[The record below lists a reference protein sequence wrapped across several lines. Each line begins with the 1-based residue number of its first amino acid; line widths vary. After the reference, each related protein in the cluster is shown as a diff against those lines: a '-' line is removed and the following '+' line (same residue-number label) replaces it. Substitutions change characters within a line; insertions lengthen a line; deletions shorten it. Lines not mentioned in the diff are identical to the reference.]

1 MSETQE
7 QDILQWWREARF
19 GMFIHWGLYAIPAG
33 VWKGKDIP
41 GIGEWIMFRAQI
53 PVAEYEQLVK
63 DFNPVK
69 FDAKAWV
76 QLAKEAG
83 MKYLVITSK
92 HHDGFAMYDSAASD
106 YNIVA
111 ATPFKR
117 DPMKE
122 LAGACQEAGLK
133 FCFYYSQD
141 QDWHEP
147 GGRGNT
153 WDFPTL
159 TPEAFADYLEKKVK
173 PQVKEILTQYGSIGL
188 IWFDTPGIISK
199 EQSLELKRFV
209 HELQPDCLVS
219 GRVGHG
225 VGDYQSM
232 GDNQIPSGPVEGAW
246 ETPATMNDTWA
257 FKTHDHNWKSTK
269 DLLYLLVDLASKGV
283 NYLLNVGPTAEGLI
297 PEPSIQRL
305 KEIGA
310 WLKVNG
316 EAIYGT
322 SPNPYP
328 YELPW
333 GRITCKPGKLFLH
346 FFSWPERTFSL
357 KGLKNKIL
365 DAYLLA
371 DPTQKLAVSQI
382 VDADEHLL
390 QLEMS
395 ETAPDELVSVVV
407 LEIEGELEI
416 DQTLMQQP
424 DGTITLF
431 AHLAEISASENDPD
445 LTLDRSSILVGW
457 KEPDSRLN
465 WQFRVAEAGE
475 FTVLLST
482 AAVMRPRIWQGGHT
496 VEITLGET
504 TLSQNISKDRELDT
518 PRTKHIPEVE
528 SIIGTVNIPEAGV
541 YSLAM
546 QVTAFNP
553 AAEHGIAVSYIRLEP
568 QK

>member
-1 MSETQE
+1 
-7 QDILQWWREARF
+7 
-19 GMFIHWGLYAIPAG
+19 MFIHWGLYAIPAG

-53 PVAEYEQLVK
+53 PVAEYEELAK

-92 HHDGFAMYDSAASD
+92 HHDGFGMYDSAASD

-117 DPMKE
+117 DPMKD
-122 LAGACQEAGLK
+122 LAEACQEAGLK

-159 TPEAFADYLEKKVK
+159 TQETFADYLEKKVK
-173 PQVKEILTQYGSIGL
+173 PQVKEILTQYGPIGL

-346 FFSWPERTFSL
+346 FFSWPEGTFSL
-357 KGLKNKIL
+357 KGLKNNVL
-365 DAYLLA
+365 DAHLLA
-371 DPTQKLAVSQI
+371 DTTQKLTVSQT

-390 QLEMS
+390 QLEIP
-395 ETAPDELVSVVV
+395 ETAPDDLISVVV
-407 LEIEGELEI
+407 LEIEGELEV
-416 DQTLMQQP
+416 DHTLMQQP

-431 AHLAEISASENDPD
+431 AHLAEISASENNPD
-445 LTLDRSSILVGW
+445 LTLDRSSILVNW
-457 KEPDSRLN
+457 KEPDSLLN

-475 FTVLLST
+475 FTVILST

-496 VEITLGET
+496 VEIRLGEA
-504 TLSQNISKDRELDT
+504 TLSQNITKDRELDT
-518 PRTKHIPEVE
+518 PRTKHIPEAE
-528 SIIGTVNIPEAGV
+528 SIIGSVNIPEPGI

-546 QVTAFNP
+546 QVTVFNP

-568 QK
+568 STQ